1 MGIKKSCSCGFWNQD
16 QQECLYN
23 GHDCFYKEIPAKKAT
38 VDYDWIKLKAWW
50 LIERIE
56 GECGELKELQRIGIY
71 HLLTEKGDLQDILT
85 LAGVEVVEK

>member
-38 VDYDWIKLKAWW
+38 VDMDFINKWAPQIVYLPITKTLRGQLKEM
-50 LIERIE
+50 LIE
-56 GECGELKELQRIGIY
+56 
-71 HLLTEKGDLQDILT
+71 
-85 LAGVEVVEK
+85 AGVEVNDG